1 MIQKHHQVL
10 SLVTVGLTPCAVL
23 DDFWDCLRV
32 LLTLKTRT
40 WPRSACEVLWE
51 FICYLVHCLLPVLHF
66 SCTTCLCP
74 PNVWFTSPPVDKYS
88 SLCFECICAVLDILK
103 CMPLLFKCMLL
114 LVFLPCRVWLPTS
127 CWILQRISWLL
138 IFHLFTKRKKI
149 DLLQSAVRLDLIYS
163 YGQVIDVTKY

>member
-1 MIQKHHQVL
+1 MIHKHHQVL
-10 SLVTVGLTPCAVL
+10 SLVTVGLTPCAVQ

-114 LVFLPCRVWLPTS
+114 LVFLPCRVCLPTS

-138 IFHLFTKRKKI
+138 FFHLFTKKK
-149 DLLQSAVRLDLIYS
+149 DWSSSVS
-163 YGQVIDVTKY
+163 S